1 MKRILFIVSAL
12 VSAATAADSQS
23 IYFPLDDNVNEAVTS
38 TQGTMNGVRTLPYA
52 DGVKNKAARFDGYSN
67 YVSASPSYDGVTPA
81 SMTFSLWC
89 APETY
94 PMMNAN
100 EAELQPSY
108 AMIAGNYDAT
118 ANTGIGIDLSSQGG
132 YRVTFGNGSRS
143 GSFAVSDDVVELGKW
158 NNIVVT
164 MSSADR
170 QIVIYRNGVERHR
183 ASIPGTAQMG
193 SASFLIGKDRKTL
206 MSGAFCLNTFNGLI
220 DEVRIDN
227 GVKTAA
233 TIASEYAAADA
244 PAISAIGVCS
254 LLGDDLLRPMF
265 HGQPAKGWTNETH
278 GMTWYNGRY
287 HVFFQKNGNGP
298 YMARLHW
305 GHITSADLMSWQEE
319 PVAIA
324 PGASVDGLEAHDGK
338 GCWSG
343 AVFQDGA
350 FNAGKPTIIYTGVS
364 NAKAYIWM
372 AAPKDDR
379 LTEWE
384 KQGVIIESAGNPC
397 TPDCSDDFRDPYFFT
412 AGGNKYII
420 VGSSNKAK
428 VGTCVLYKYNGAK
441 WDYQGLFF
449 SGTSQAAHGRFWE
462 MPNVTPLAD
471 GKYLFTC
478 TPLDMTGG
486 VRTLYWVGT
495 VGADGRFT
503 PDQQAAQ
510 TLEMGGVSREGFGLL
525 SPTIASIDGKL
536 LMLGIV
542 PDKLPTSYNY
552 DMGWA
557 HLYSLPRELTI
568 EASGKLVQRPY
579 NGLTAMRTETACEKQ
594 LSRLGTES
602 LAPVSGR
609 QIELRGEFT
618 VGSGTTCGFR
628 FLKQGDRSASL
639 SYNAS
644 TGLLTL
650 DLTALDRQKN
660 DEGSYDGIY
669 SAALPEKLKEGE
681 KLTLHVL
688 LDGSIADIFVCD
700 RWAFSVRLFPTDASA
715 VEAEAFSTQAVEATL
730 QAWTLDA
737 KRSTG
742 IRTVGHFAVP
752 SSDRYFDLQGR
763 RLSTIPQK
771 GIYIKKGRKHVVR

>member
-12 VSAATAADSQS
+12 VSAATAADAQS
-23 IYFPLDDNVNEAVTS
+23 IYFPLDGHVNEAITS
-38 TQGTMNGVRTLPYA
+38 AEGTMNGVRTLPYA

-67 YVSASPSYDGVTPA
+67 YVSASPSYTGVTPA
-81 SMTFSLWC
+81 SMTFSLWI

-108 AMIAGNYDAT
+108 AMIAGNYDPT

-143 GSFAVSDDVVELGKW
+143 CNFTVGDDAVELGKW

-164 MSSADR
+164 MSSTDR
-170 QIVIYRNGVERHR
+170 KIIIYRNGVQRYQ
-183 ASIPGTAQMG
+183 ASIPGTALMG
-193 SASFLIGKDRKTL
+193 SAPFLIGKDRKTL
-206 MSGAFCLNTFNGLI
+206 MSGAFNLNTFNGLI

-233 TIASEYAAADA
+233 TIASEYAAAAA
-244 PAISAIGVCS
+244 PAISAIDVCS
-254 LLGDDLLRPMF
+254 LLGDDMLRPTF

-278 GMTWYNGRY
+278 GMTYYNGRY

-305 GHITSADLMSWQEE
+305 GHIASTDLISWKEE

-324 PGASVDGLEAHDGK
+324 PGANVNGLEAHDGK

-350 FNAGKPTIIYTGVS
+350 FNSGKPTIIYTGVS

-372 AAPKDDR
+372 AAPKDDN
-379 LTEWE
+379 LIEWE
-384 KQGVIIESAGNPC
+384 KQGVIIESEGNPC

-428 VGTCVLYKYNGAK
+428 VGTCVLYKFNGTK
-441 WDYQGLFF
+441 WEYQGLFF

-486 VRTLYWVGT
+486 VRTLYWVGSI
-495 VGADGRFT
+495 GADGRFT
-503 PDQQAAQ
+503 PDQTKAQ
-510 TLEMGGVSREGFGLL
+510 TLEMEGVSKEGYGLL
-525 SPTIASIDGKL
+525 SPTIASIDGKM

-542 PDKLPTSYNY
+542 PDKLPTQNNY

-557 HLYSLPRELTI
+557 HLYSLPRELSI
-568 EASGKLVQRPY
+568 NGSGQLVQRPY
-579 NGLTAMRTETACEKQ
+579 SGLTAMRTAETATVNET
-594 LSRLGTES
+594 LLGTKT
-602 LAPVSGR
+602 LVSGR
-609 QIELRGEFT
+609 QIELLGEFSPT
-618 VGSGTTCGFR
+618 TGTCGFR
-628 FLKQGDRSASL
+628 FLKNASL
-639 SYNAS
+639 TYNA
-644 TGLLTL
+644 GNKRLTL
-650 DLTALDRQKN
+650 DLTALNRTSN
-660 DEGSYDGIY
+660 DNGIY
-669 SAALPEKLKEGE
+669 NGIYEVTLAEPLAK
-681 KLTLHVL
+681 LHVF
-688 LDGSIADIFVCD
+688 LDGSVADIFVND
-700 RWAFSVRLFPTDASA
+700 KWAYSVRLFPTDATQ
-715 VEAEAFSTQAVEATL
+715 VEAEVFATASTPVKVS
-730 QAWTLDA
+730 AWTLDA
-737 KRSTG
+737 GSATG
-742 IRTVGHFAVP
+742 IQETANN
-752 SSDRYFDLQGR
+752 Q
-763 RLSTIPQK
+763 LSTLDSQHIYDLRGCKVSKTAK
-771 GIYIKKGRKHVVR
+771 GLYIVNGKKILK